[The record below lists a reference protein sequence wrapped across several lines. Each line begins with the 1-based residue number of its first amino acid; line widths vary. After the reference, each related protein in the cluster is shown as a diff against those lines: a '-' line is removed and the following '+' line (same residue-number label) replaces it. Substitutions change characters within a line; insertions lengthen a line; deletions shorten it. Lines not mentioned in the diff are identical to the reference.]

1 MYTLENENLIIN
13 SKSEGAE
20 LTRIYSKKYKKE
32 IIGRRFSKCLIIV
45 LFIKGGVLYE
55 RK

>member
-20 LTRIYSKKYKKE
+20 LTRIYSKNIKKKFYGMVMLN
-32 IIGRRFSKCLIIV
+32 IGEDNH
-45 LFIKGGVLYE
+45 LYFFQLWE
-55 RK
+55 D

>member
-32 IIGRRFSKCLIIV
+32 ILWNGDAKYWGRQSPI
-45 LFIKGGVLYE
+45 LFQLWE
-55 RK
+55 D